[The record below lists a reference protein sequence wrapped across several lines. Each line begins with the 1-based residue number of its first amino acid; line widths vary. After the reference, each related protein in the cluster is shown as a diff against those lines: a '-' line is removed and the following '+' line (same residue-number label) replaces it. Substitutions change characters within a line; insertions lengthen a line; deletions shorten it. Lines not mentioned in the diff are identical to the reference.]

1 MGRRLEHH
9 TLAAKRRMNAMNI
22 RHLKVNGRAALRLLS
37 RRHDPDQEPDSA
49 AIEEGHLGRRCEEKG
64 QAQCIPVE
72 GDSFFEVLDRYQQL
86 SDPCIRKIHLL
97 SPGSPSLRPLFR
109 WSSFAWVVSGVDVR
123 QNKRTH
129 PVNLD

>member
-9 TLAAKRRMNAMNI
+9 TLAAKRRMNAVNI

-97 SPGSPSLRPLFR
+97 SPGSHRFGRYFVGARLLG
-109 WSSFAWVVSGVDVR
+109 SSAGLTYVR
-123 QNKRTH
+123 TNVTPRST
-129 PVNLD
+129 